1 MKLIVG
7 LGNPGPQY
15 DKTRHNAGFMAVDR
29 LQKRWAG
36 GATPS
41 MPKGRFTG
49 VCVEASIKSERVLFL
64 KPTTYMNLSGRAVAE
79 AIGFYKLDPA
89 QDLLVIVDD
98 VALPSGSIRVRT
110 GGGPGGHNGL
120 TDVQRALGTD
130 QYPRLRIGVDACPP
144 MMALE
149 DYVLGRF
156 TPEQMALIEPALE
169 KAADAA
175 EVFAASGVTAAMN
188 KFNAPPTPL
197 PSPPPPSPKSPPA
210 PGNTAA
216 PERR

>member
-36 GATPS
+36 GAIS
-41 MPKGRFTG
+41 KGRFSG

-79 AIGFYKLDPA
+79 AIGFYKIDPA
-89 QDLLVIVDD
+89 QDLLVLVDD
-98 VALPSGSIRVRT
+98 VALPSGSIRIRQ
-110 GGGPGGHNGL
+110 GGGAGGHNGL
-120 TDVQRALGTD
+120 ADVQRALGTD

-156 TPEQMALIEPALE
+156 TPEQLALVEPSLD

-175 EVFAASGVTAAMN
+175 ELFTSSGITAAMN
-188 KFNAPPTPL
+188 KFNAPPTP
-197 PSPPPPSPKSPPA
+197 STPPPSPAQPSPKFPPK
-210 PGNTAA
+210 PGNGAA
-216 PERR
+216 PERS